1 MLVINPQKGAKL
13 QYTRVKRAVSAVVID
28 GADVDAT
35 PDFVHVSGTVTFTPL
50 LAKGDVVQHAGPKG
64 PESLVLAPIECRI
77 SDGIIMHRGQE
88 GVFLA
93 AGGEGVQPDVIQW
106 KATFSNMQ
114 AGGWAFT
121 LKPVMFDA
129 VPGGDVDL
137 TLVSPITGASE
148 PIVRGPAGVGL
159 KSITVEGSELVVTVT
174 SEAGDRVMTRI
185 PLEDVVRAEADQAV
199 ASAQAAIK
207 ADVDV
212 AVESAAAAKLSQD
225 AAAKSATDAQN
236 AASQTVATTQAAIK
250 ADVDAAA
257 KSASDAQTA
266 ASKTV
271 ESAQAAI
278 KADVGAAAA
287 SAASAQDSA
296 ATAITQAETAT
307 TQAGTATTQ
316 AKAASTS
323 AANAKTSETNSKTS
337 ETNAG
342 KSATTA
348 INEANRAKTEAD
360 RAAQKATEVAN
371 TVEGNYSPVGH
382 HHVWA
387 DIDDKPATFP
397 PSEHTHTWDV
407 VKNKPATFP
416 PDAHTHTVSQITN
429 LDNGFAGVSISPSV
443 SGNSVVK
450 RDGSGN
456 VVVPATPGYD
466 TSAASKAY
474 VDAQD
479 VKVTALGASVDLNT
493 ITKTGAYHQNLTANA
508 QNGKNYPIG
517 QAGLLE
523 VFNPDASMTYQ
534 RYTAYGDYNKVF
546 TRGLYN
552 NAWGAW
558 KEVSTAGHTHASA
571 DITDAGNG
579 YTLTSTSTN
588 GRKLVQISTNGT
600 LEVHANNMTNGN
612 NNAVTNKAYVDAQD
626 AKQLTASEVEAQ
638 GASPAAGKVVRRDSA
653 GQVLV
658 PTTAGG
664 SNTAVSRSE
673 LTSGLAGKANTSHTH
688 TLSQISDLPNT
699 ATSSFAA
706 NTVMTRDGNGRAQVT
721 MPRSDADIANKQYVD
736 NAVASGSKIQVV
748 SSLPSYP
755 DSSTVYIVV

>member
-1 MLVINPQKGAKL
+1 M

-28 GADVDAT
+28 GADSDAT
-35 PDFVHVSGTVTFTPL
+35 PDFVKVNGNVTFTPL
-50 LAKGDVVQHAGPKG
+50 LKDGDVVQYAGPKG

-88 GVFLA
+88 GVYLA

-129 VPGGDVDL
+129 VPGGEVDL
-137 TLVSPITGASE
+137 TLVSPIAGASE

-174 SEAGDRVMTRI
+174 SEAGTYVLSRI

-199 ASAQAAIK
+199 ASVQAAIK
-207 ADVDV
+207 ADVDK
-212 AVESAAAAKLSQD
+212 AVESASAAKESQE
-225 AAAKSATDAQN
+225 AAEKAASDAQN
-236 AASQTVATTQAAIK
+236 AAAETVTAAQDAIK
-250 ADVDAAA
+250 ADVQAAA

-271 ESAQAAI
+271 ESAQSAI
-278 KADVGAAAA
+278 RTDVDAAAA
-287 SAASAQDSA
+287 SASAAQVSA
-296 ATAITQAETAT
+296 ATATTQAETAT
-307 TQAGTATTQ
+307 TQAGTATKQ
-316 AKAASTS
+316 ANAATTS
-323 AANAKTSETNSKTS
+323 AKNAKTSETNAKTS

-348 INEANRAKTEAD
+348 TNEANRAKTEAD

-397 PSEHTHTWDV
+397 PSEHTHTWEQ
-407 VKNKPATFP
+407 VKSKPATFP

-479 VKVTALGASVDLNT
+479 VKIDSLGSGVDLNT
-493 ITKTGAYHQNLTANA
+493 ITTTGAYHQSLTANA
-508 QNGKNYPIG
+508 QTGKNYPIG

-534 RYTAYGDYNKVF
+534 RYTAYGSFNKVF
-546 TRGLYN
+546 TRGLYM

-558 KEVSTAGHTHASA
+558 KEVSTAGHTHAQGEIA
-571 DITDAGNG
+571 GDDAAKPWDVFLPENRG
-579 YTLTSTSTN
+579 
-588 GRKLVQISTNGT
+588 KLVRYGSGGGLYSYADDSSSAPSVMPKSWIEGKI
-600 LEVHANNMTNGN
+600 
-612 NNAVTNKAYVDAQD
+612 NAKAD
-626 AKQLTASEVEAQ
+626 ASEVEAQ

-664 SNTAVSRSE
+664 ANTAVSRSE
-673 LTSGLAGKANTSHTH
+673 LTSGLAGKADKS
-688 TLSQISDLPNT
+688 
-699 ATSSFAA
+699 
-706 NTVMTRDGNGRAQVT
+706 
-721 MPRSDADIANKQYVD
+721 YVD
-736 NAVASGSKIQVV
+736 AVKAEVKVFAESRPAFFSGSGGPPSTIPGAVVGDYYLNETTMELHKITGV
-748 SSLPSYP
+748 
-755 DSSTVYIVV
+755 